1 MAQDNKI
8 DVTTSEEGSSTFPV
22 NTNDVYSLVE
32 TLAVQNIRSVKNSS
46 TIEDG
51 VFDYEI
57 ENGKVVEESIIEMAE
72 AQSFDKVPKFVVKDP
87 TLHVLYFNNYE
98 TKQFQ
103 TSIRRDDIRA
113 ILARPGAERIDGV
126 EGVVG
131 EILDT
136 LTQGEGNYN
145 FLQTR
150 NAIYNANFKDYSAI
164 ALSNEV
170 PLNMKG
176 VVYAMREMYNH
187 LKSTNNDLTTAS
199 FKSSTPAEDIRIA
212 ISTKLMNLIDVV
224 ELANIFNLSKEEIFG
239 KLVIIDV
246 DDLTDHS
253 KDFIVYVYDRKAI
266 GRATRVYDYTQD
278 IYGNARCSTHYL
290 TVERAYFHNGLFKGC
305 KLDCSKAAAAAKTE
319 LLGAAG

>member
-1 MAQDNKI
+1 MAQVNTI
-8 DVTTSEEGSSTFPV
+8 DVTTSEGSSTFPV
-22 NTNDVYSLVE
+22 NANDIYSLVE

-51 VFDYEI
+51 VYDYEI
-57 ENGKVVEESIIEMAE
+57 ENGKVVEESLIEMAE
-72 AQSFDKVPKFVVKDP
+72 EQAYDKVPKIVVKDP

-98 TKQFQ
+98 SKQFQ
-103 TSIRRDDIRA
+103 TTIRRDDIRA
-113 ILARPGAERIDGV
+113 ILARPGAERVGGV

-145 FLQTR
+145 FINTR
-150 NAIYNANFKDYSAI
+150 NAIYSAAFKDYSKT
-164 ALSNEV
+164 ALSDEV
-170 PLNMKG
+170 PLNIKG
-176 VVYAMREMYNH
+176 VIYCMREMYNH
-187 LKSTNNDLTTAS
+187 LKSTNSDLTTAS

-253 KDFIVYVYDRKAI
+253 KDYIVYVYDRKAI
-266 GRATRVYDYTQD
+266 GRATRLYDYTQD

-290 TVERAYFHNGLFKGC
+290 TIERAYFHNGLFKGC
-305 KLDCSKAAAAAKTE
+305 KLDCSKAAAAAKAE
-319 LLGAAG
+319 LLGVAG